1 MSDRMELL
9 EAEFNSIPDGF
20 AQVGPDG
27 NAAFRKRAAAA
38 IQGYASGDRVTGAP
52 GRQSCSPS

>member
-27 NAAFRKRAAAA
+27 NVAFRKRAAEA
-38 IQGYASGDRVTGAP
+38 IEVNAGGVRVTGAP
-52 GRQSCSPS
+52 GRQSCLPS

>member
-1 MSDRMELL
+1 MELL

-27 NAAFRKRAAAA
+27 NVAFRKRAAEA

-52 GRQSCSPS
+52 GRQSCLPS